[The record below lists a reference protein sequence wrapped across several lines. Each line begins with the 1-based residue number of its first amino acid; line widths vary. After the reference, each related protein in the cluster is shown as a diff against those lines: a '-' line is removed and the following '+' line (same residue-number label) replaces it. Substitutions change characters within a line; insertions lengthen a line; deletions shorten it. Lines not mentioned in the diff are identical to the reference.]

1 VSIRS
6 QTTSFFDEWMGIYTY
21 DGNGNI
27 TAWIDAA
34 GTVVATQR
42 YDAFGNIIQQTG
54 TPPSNYGFSTKPQE
68 KVTGLLYYGLRYYEP
83 ITGRWPNRDP
93 IGEDGGMNMY
103 GFVSND
109 GVGKWDYLG
118 NIIIS
123 DEGEEYR
130 KKVKESLEKITGAK
144 LKWEPHT
151 TKTECKDIDENK
163 LWILVEENTGKGEGK
178 LYNDLM
184 EGINAPEKNNGAADK
199 GVQALIIII
208 KQEKDGVANL
218 TGACCDVASRIRRLH
233 LHDKADADMTSSS
246 DETIKSGFD
255 GLLWHEL
262 VGHGIKGL
270 KHPTGRDNVEEVRR
284 KNIEKGKEVPLNPD
298 PVIQIENQARS
309 KLGTPL
315 RYPTYDKT
323 LEDQRSR

>member
-1 VSIRS
+1 
-6 QTTSFFDEWMGIYTY
+6 MGIYTY

-163 LWILVEENTGKGEGK
+163 LW
-178 LYNDLM
+178 M
-184 EGINAPEKNNGAADK
+184 
-199 GVQALIIII
+199 
-208 KQEKDGVANL
+208 ANSN
-218 TGACCDVASRIRRLH
+218 C
-233 LHDKADADMTSSS
+233 
-246 DETIKSGFD
+246 
-255 GLLWHEL
+255 
-262 VGHGIKGL
+262 
-270 KHPTGRDNVEEVRR
+270 
-284 KNIEKGKEVPLNPD
+284 
-298 PVIQIENQARS
+298 
-309 KLGTPL
+309 
-315 RYPTYDKT
+315 
-323 LEDQRSR
+323 